1 MIVGGV
7 PMLGVVDMDADVTI
21 MGGSMF
27 KRFAAAAKLHKRD
40 FNLLTRHH
48 ITNSPFGLMGGWILM

>member
-1 MIVGGV
+1 
-7 PMLGVVDMDADVTI
+7 MLGVVDMDADVTI

-40 FNLLTRHH
+40 LKPADKTPHN
-48 ITNSPFGLMGGWILM
+48 